1 MTRERLKK
9 LRALLKESEHLEE
22 EIKTLPFTSGGYV
35 GDSVNNYSTG
45 FPKPFLIQ
53 GYSTQKY
60 DRLKET
66 LQKKLREIQKEIAEL
81 EDWLEHI
88 EDAELRDILRLQY
101 VNGLTQEQIADELG
115 YARETISRKLKD
127 FWIRKQRNK

>member
-1 MTRERLKK
+1 MTRERLKQ
-9 LRALLKESEHLEE
+9 LRALLKEAEHLEE
-22 EIKTLPFTSGGYV
+22 EIKTLPFTSGGFV

-81 EDWLEHI
+81 ENWLEHI

-127 FWIRKQRNK
+127 FWTRKQKNK

>member
-35 GDSVNNYSTG
+35 GDSVNNYSIG

>member
-9 LRALLKESEHLEE
+9 LRALLKEAEHLEE

-35 GDSVNNYSTG
+35 GDSANNYKTG
-45 FPKPFLIQ
+45 FPKPFMIQ

-66 LQKKLREIQKEIAEL
+66 LQRKLREIQKEIAVL
-81 EDWLEHI
+81 EDWLEYV

-101 VNGLTQEQIADELG
+101 VNGLTQEQVAAELG
-115 YARETISRKLKD
+115 YSVRTIQRKTEKV
-127 FWIRKQRNK
+127 FS

>member
-1 MTRERLKK
+1 MTRERLKQ

>member
-60 DRLKET
+60 DRLKEK
-66 LQKKLREIQKEIAEL
+66 LQRKLRDIQKEITEM
-81 EDWLEHI
+81 EEWLSSI

-101 VNGLTQEQIADELG
+101 RNGLTQEQIAEELG
-115 YARETISRKLKD
+115 YSVRTIKRRLNQFWKD
-127 FWIRKQRNK
+127 GL

>member
-9 LRALLKESEHLEE
+9 LRALLKEAEHLEE

-35 GDSVNNYSTG
+35 GDSVNNYETG
-45 FPKPFLIQ
+45 FPKPFMIQ

-66 LQKKLREIQKEIAEL
+66 LQRKLREIREEIAEM
-81 EDWLEHI
+81 EEWLSNI
-88 EDAELRDILRLQY
+88 EDGELRDILRLQY
-101 VNGLTQEQIADELG
+101 RNGLTQEEIADELG
-115 YARETISRKLKD
+115 YARETVSRKLKA
-127 FWIRKQRNK
+127 FWNQQKRSH

>member
-1 MTRERLKK
+1 MTRERLKQ

-60 DRLKET
+60 DRLKEK
-66 LQKKLREIQKEIAEL
+66 LQRKLRDIQKEITEM
-81 EDWLEHI
+81 EEWLSSI
-88 EDAELRDILRLQY
+88 
-101 VNGLTQEQIADELG
+101 
-115 YARETISRKLKD
+115 
-127 FWIRKQRNK
+127 